1 MSVGGAPRGTR
12 EEVRRVEDG
21 PSVSCRQ
28 GQGCTLDIPSSLLRC
43 EVGAINPPIS
53 QMEKWELRKGRGLPK
68 GTRSGKLGRPWSG
81 YLTTVPSAAFPRSL
95 PQKLLFPFRD
105 MSGLGVLTQ
114 VWIWDELTMESRQ
127 GDSFFPSGDSGQEAG
142 PQGS

>member
-21 PSVSCRQ
+21 PSVPCRQ
-28 GQGCTLDIPSSLLRC
+28 GQGCTLDIPSSLLPC

-68 GTRSGKLGRPWSG
+68 GTRSGKLGRPVEWVFDNCD
-81 YLTTVPSAAFPRSL
+81 LCRIPQVPPPETLVS
-95 PQKLLFPFRD
+95 
-105 MSGLGVLTQ
+105 
-114 VWIWDELTMESRQ
+114 I
-127 GDSFFPSGDSGQEAG
+127 
-142 PQGS
+142 